1 MRVKNIPQ
9 RLIQEVNKVMIK
21 CTKNE
26 WRSSIELDKCED
38 NYISKN
44 VWRDYESQ
52 MCGALDLS
60 IKNSSS
66 SSSLFAL
73 DLSMK
78 AEKNKNPSA
87 LMTVNYTTKM
97 QSTSESAGELKDL
110 FLYKMLTDPG
120 FIDNIKRA
128 KYSKLISCQ
137 YCKKNFLSHLDL
149 YNHQNE
155 VMDVINSQVSCCACD
170 KIFSQQRYLGSHR
183 RCHLEKNKFTCNI
196 CTRRY
201 SRQDNL
207 ARHNTFH
214 TNPNKF
220 PCSFCERTFTRKD
233 LLNKHIKRH
242 ENKYRYHCN
251 VCHKYFRGPLLLANH
266 NQRYHSTV
274 N

>member
-1 MRVKNIPQ
+1 MRVKNTPQ
-9 RLIQEVNKVMIK
+9 RSIQDIDKVRIECM
-21 CTKNE
+21 KNE
-26 WRSSIELDKCED
+26 WKSPIKLRKCHDYISQTVCED
-38 NYISKN
+38 YQ
-44 VWRDYESQ
+44 SQ
-52 MCGALDLS
+52 TCGALDLS
-60 IKNSSS
+60 MRNSSS
-66 SSSLFAL
+66 VAL
-73 DLSMK
+73 DLSMNK
-78 AEKNKNPSA
+78 EKNKNSLA
-87 LMTVNYTTKM
+87 LMSVNYTTKM
-97 QSTSESAGELKDL
+97 PTTSNNAGELKDL

-120 FIDNIKRA
+120 FIDSIKRA
-128 KYSKLISCQ
+128 KYSNLISCQ

-155 VMDVINSQVSCCACD
+155 VMDVINRQVSCCACN

-220 PCSFCERTFTRKD
+220 PCSYCERTFTRKD

-242 ENKYRYHCN
+242 ENKYCYHCN

-266 NQRYHSTV
+266 NQRYHSKV